1 MARTRGRA
9 ERELPEAPPQYDVY
23 TGLLGISLLATVVG
37 LVFVFMDYSDY
48 KGTVPK
54 PKTPA
59 SIYEQPSS
67 GPGAAAGAPG
77 APAAAKGPG

>member
-9 ERELPEAPPQYDVY
+9 ERELPEAPPQFDVY
-23 TGLLGISLLATVVG
+23 TGLLGISLLATIIG

-59 SIYEQPSS
+59 SIYEQPATT
-67 GPGAAAGAPG
+67 GTANGGAATKIPG
-77 APAAAKGPG
+77 

>member
-1 MARTRGRA
+1 MARTRGRT

-23 TGLLGISLLATVVG
+23 TGLLGISLLATIVG
-37 LVFVFMDYSDY
+37 LIFVFMDYSDY

-59 SIYEQPSS
+59 SIYEQP
-67 GPGAAAGAPG
+67 GPAQGGAAAG
-77 APAAAKGPG
+77 PAAAPKEPG